1 MPPTEAPTSD
11 VVALTQQLIRNAC
24 VNDGRA
30 ESGEEVRNADVLM
43 TYIEGSGLDTET
55 YDSAPGRRSLVVRI
69 EGSDRDAPSLCLLG
83 HTDVVPVNESRWARD
98 PFGGEIVDGVL
109 WGRGAIDMFNLTAS
123 MAVAVRRLADSGFR
137 PRGDLLY
144 IAVADEEA
152 GGAYGAE
159 HLATQEADAVRCDF
173 LITESGGFPLPT
185 PNGVRLPY
193 LREEKGP
200 LWARL
205 VVTGTPGHGSM
216 PYGTDNALLKAS
228 EIVGRLGRYH
238 PPTRLD
244 DAWRSFVHGLGI
256 PEELAG
262 PLLTEDGFA
271 ESLSFLPPGI
281 ARMAYSCTHT
291 TITPTMLNSGSKT
304 NIIPEQAEIALDIRV
319 LPGDGETTVRQM
331 LADALGDAAE
341 GVEIHFHDA
350 DAVATSSPI
359 DSPLVDAMHRVSQRF
374 YEGCELV
381 PMRMVGS
388 TDARHFRQLLGTA
401 AYGFGMW
408 SQRLSLDEI
417 ATMGHGDDERIDLE
431 SLELSVELW
440 DALVRDFL
448 DPEVAS

>member
-1 MPPTEAPTSD
+1 
-11 VVALTQQLIRNAC
+11 
-24 VNDGRA
+24 
-30 ESGEEVRNADVLM
+30 
-43 TYIEGSGLDTET
+43 
-55 YDSAPGRRSLVVRI
+55 
-69 EGSDRDAPSLCLLG
+69 
-83 HTDVVPVNESRWARD
+83 
-98 PFGGEIVDGVL
+98 
-109 WGRGAIDMFNLTAS
+109 MFNLTAS
-123 MAVAVRRLADSGFR
+123 MAVAVRKLADDGFR
-137 PRGDLLY
+137 PRGDLVY

-152 GGAYGAE
+152 GGTYGAE
-159 HLATQEADAVRCDF
+159 HLAIHEADAVRCDY
-173 LITESGGFPLPT
+173 LITESGGFPLST
-185 PNGVRLPY
+185 PNGVRLPF

-228 EIVGRLGRYH
+228 EIVGRLGRYR

-262 PLLTEDGFA
+262 PLLTEEGFV
-271 ESLSFLPPGI
+271 ESLAFLPAGI
-281 ARMAYSCTHT
+281 AKMAYSCTHT
-291 TITPTMLNSGSKT
+291 TITPTMLRSGSKN
-304 NIIPEQAEIALDIRV
+304 NIIPEEAEIALDIRV
-319 LPGDGETTVRQM
+319 LPGDDETTVRAM
-331 LADALGDAAE
+331 LADALGDVAE
-341 GVEIHFHDA
+341 GVDIHFHDA
-350 DAVATSSPI
+350 DAVATSSPLT
-359 DSPLVDAMHRVSQRF
+359 SPLVDTMHRVSQRF

-388 TDARHFRQLLGTA
+388 TDARHFRRLLGTA

-408 SQRLSLDEI
+408 SERLGLDEI

-448 DPEVAS
+448 GWTRHRAFRSP